1 MSQLNEKLVQ
11 PRESSGAMPQNLSE
25 ARKLLINFVTMTVC
39 FSLNHA
45 SVTSCI
51 ALATSSGL
59 PGNLGSYSVA
69 VLYACYVVTAM
80 LFSQVIIFY
89 CSQKGSLTGSLAV
102 YALYVASYLVAALVE
117 SDTVK
122 WVAVLFGASIGGIGA
137 GVLWTAQGAYYSEN
151 ARLYALAKGVTKEEA
166 TGYFGSIF
174 ACFYLG
180 FEVLLKIIGSVVGL
194 YATGDA
200 AKYAIYILY
209 TAIAIGSTV
218 GMTTVRN
225 MRAEDTV
232 GGDGVTIEKIDMT
245 KKVLSALKLLFTN
258 AKCALMV
265 PTNFAFGFA
274 AAFITAYIQG
284 SVVSPVYSDD
294 GHTDDEVADSQ
305 SQHDARVLL
314 YSSIAVGVATAMSMP
329 FFYLKK
335 QAGTAVVM
343 VLGAICFVFVAAMSY
358 ALDDGEL
365 RHALWIVYIVY
376 GCGRSI
382 WESTTK
388 AVFAD
393 FFPDDPQAAFANI
406 VLQSGLAST
415 VAFFVFPDLSP
426 LQKEVILG
434 VTATLGAIC
443 FSIASFIHQGEQ
455 KAKEVEG
462 GYMSVNDDNQ
472 V

>member
-1 MSQLNEKLVQ
+1 MSMSEKLN
-11 PRESSGAMPQNLSE
+11 PRESGSAIPQNLNE
-25 ARKLLINFVTMTVC
+25 ANKLLINFIVMTVC

-69 VLYACYVVTAM
+69 VLYACYVITAM

-89 CSQKGSLTGSLAV
+89 SSQKGALTGSLAV

-117 SDTVK
+117 SDSVK
-122 WVAVLFGASIGGIGA
+122 WIAVLFGASIGGIGA

-151 ARLYALAKGVTKEEA
+151 ARLYAQAKGVTKEEA

-180 FEVLLKIIGSVVGL
+180 FEVLLKIIGSLVGL
-194 YATGDA
+194 HATGEA

-209 TAIAIGSTV
+209 TAIAIGSTI
-218 GMTTVRN
+218 GMTSVRN
-225 MRAEDTV
+225 MKAEETA

-245 KKVLSALKLLFTN
+245 KKVLSALELLFTN
-258 AKCALMV
+258 AKCALMI

-284 SVVSPVYSDD
+284 SVVSPVYGDD
-294 GHTDDEVADSQ
+294 HTDDEISDSQ
-305 SQHDARVLL
+305 SQHDSRVLL

-335 QAGTAVVM
+335 KAGTPLVM
-343 VLGAICFVFVAAMSY
+343 VIGAVCFVFVALMSF
-358 ALDDGEL
+358 LLEDGPL
-365 RHALWIVYIVY
+365 RHILWLVYIVY

-393 FFPDDPQAAFANI
+393 FFPDTPQAAFANI

-415 VAFFVFPDLSP
+415 IAFFVFPDMSP
-426 LQKEVILG
+426 LQKEVTLG
-434 VTATLGAIC
+434 ATAILGAIC
-443 FSIASFIHQGEQ
+443 FLAATAIHKKEQ
-455 KAKEVEG
+455 SEEPEE
-462 GYMSVNDDNQ
+462 GYMSVNDGPE